1 MKFFLKYIIGI
12 VAMTYIVSFGIQY
25 LADYGFR
32 NLKNTQ
38 YNDWDN
44 IVNGRINSDIIINGS
59 SRGFVGYN
67 SHIIGD
73 NLKRDCFN
81 ISFNAGCYK
90 LQQYKFDTYIKRNKK
105 PKIVIQN
112 IDLAHFGENK
122 ELPEVS
128 QFYPFVYNE
137 DINSL
142 VGKYENKF
150 NLFKIIPLL
159 KYNQSFKM
167 LEEGI
172 VANFSNST
180 KKNATTFKG
189 YCPQDRIFKID
200 YHNLK
205 KIPETKLKLENKREI
220 DILHKMIYFYFS
232 RLDKDSKLIFVWMPE
247 NKMRLNKSYDL
258 KRETIVEELYLMQ
271 KKYKNF
277 IFIDMAYD
285 DISNH
290 DQYYYDTFHLNETGA
305 NLFSKKVSAKINEQL
320 N

>member
-1 MKFFLKYIIGI
+1 MKFFLQYIIGI
-12 VAMTYIVSFGIQY
+12 ISITFIVSFGIQY
-25 LADYGFR
+25 LADNGLR
-32 NLKNTQ
+32 NLKNTE
-38 YNDWDN
+38 YNDWKN
-44 IVNGRINSDIIINGS
+44 IVDGKINSDIIVNGS
-59 SRGFVGYN
+59 SRSLMGYN
-67 SHIIGD
+67 SQIIGD

-90 LQQYKFDTYIKRNKK
+90 LQEYKFDIYIKRNKK

-112 IDLAHFGENK
+112 IDMAHFGENT
-122 ELPEVS
+122 EIPDIA

-150 NLFKIIPLL
+150 NLFKIMPLL

-172 VANFSNST
+172 VANFSNAT

-189 YCPQDRIFKID
+189 YCPQDRVFKID

-205 KIPETKLKLENKREI
+205 KLPQLKAKAPNEREI
-220 DILHKMIYFYFS
+220 RILHKMIYFYFS

-247 NKMRLNKSYDL
+247 NKMRLTKSYDL
-258 KRETIVEELYLMQ
+258 TRQTIVEELNSIQ
-271 KKYKNF
+271 KKYKNV

-290 DQYYYDTFHLNETGA
+290 DEYYYDTFHLNETGA
-305 NLFSKKVSAKINEQL
+305 NLFSKKVSLKINEHL

>member
-1 MKFFLKYIIGI
+1 MKFFLKYIFGI
-12 VAMTYIVSFGIQY
+12 ISMTFIVSFGIQF
-25 LADYGFR
+25 LADYGLR

-38 YNDWDN
+38 YNDWEN
-44 IVNGRINSDIIINGS
+44 IIKGKINSDIIINGS
-59 SRGFVGYN
+59 SRGFFGYN
-67 SHIIGD
+67 SQILEEK
-73 NLKRDCFN
+73 LKADCFN

-90 LQQYKFDTYIKRNKK
+90 LQQYKFDMYIKRNKK

-112 IDLAHFGENK
+112 IDLAHFGENT
-122 ELPEVS
+122 EIPEIA
-128 QFYPFVYNE
+128 QFYPFLYDE
-137 DINSL
+137 DINWL
-142 VGKYENKF
+142 VDKYENKF
-150 NLFKIIPLL
+150 NLFKIMPLL

-205 KIPETKLKLENKREI
+205 KMPETKVKSKNEREI
-220 DILHKMIYFYFS
+220 DLLHKMVSFYFS

-247 NKMRLNKSYDL
+247 YKMRLSKSYDL
-258 KRETIVEELYLMQ
+258 KRQTIVEELYLIQ

-277 IFIDMAYD
+277 TFIDMAYD

-290 DQYYYDTFHLNETGA
+290 SQYYYDTFHLNETGA
-305 NLFSKKVSAKINEQL
+305 SLFSKKVSVKINEQL